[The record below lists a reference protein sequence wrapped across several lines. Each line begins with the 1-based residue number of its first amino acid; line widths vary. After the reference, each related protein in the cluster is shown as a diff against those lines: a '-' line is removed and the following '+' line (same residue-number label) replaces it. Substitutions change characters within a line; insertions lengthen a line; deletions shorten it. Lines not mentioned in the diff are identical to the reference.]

1 MFIFKKG
8 IKMKKAILKL
18 SLISLSALLVACGG
32 GSGGSSGNDAKQ
44 PPQPIQPEPPAPN
57 NPNDN
62 GSESDNPS
70 QPQPPKD
77 TVPPKPDQEAN
88 LNWYTGCTASSNNAC
103 NEEGNK
109 NSVKVYTLKTT
120 EDPYHSGTDITTEE
134 ANSITLKNG
143 VNNGEGYQFTL
154 LEALN
159 ADMYYG
165 YRQRA
170 NPNKDGSHYELVYAV
185 NNDLVATL
193 PNNYTATYKQ
203 DGGFI
208 YTPYTLSDTAQNRIR
223 KEGNVE
229 IYYSN
234 GNVNGFV
241 YDNNFKNNEIFK
253 ITGNGSDL
261 IISTTQYID
270 HSNTL
275 ISPNQKASMKVSFIN
290 SKKGANDYKYIV
302 GTTKSHPGA
311 KEVGFSALLFAEKE
325 Q

>member
-1 MFIFKKG
+1 
-8 IKMKKAILKL
+8 MKKAILKL

-32 GSGGSSGNDAKQ
+32 GGGSSSSNDAKQ

-77 TVPPKPDQEAN
+77 AVPPKPDQEAN
-88 LNWYTGCTASSNNAC
+88 LNWHTGCTASSNNAC

-134 ANSITLKNG
+134 ANSIALKNG

-185 NNDLVATL
+185 NNDYVATL
-193 PNNYTATYKQ
+193 PNNYTSTYKQ

-208 YTPYTLSDTAQNRIR
+208 YTPYTLADTAQNRIR

-229 IYYSN
+229 IYYKD
-234 GNVNGFV
+234 GNVHGEV
-241 YDNNFKNNEIFK
+241 YDPTNKNAAIFN
-253 ITGNGSDL
+253 ITGKDNQL
-261 IISTTQYID
+261 TIEATANISN
-270 HSNTL
+270 SGTL
-275 ISPNQKASMKVSFIN
+275 ISEKQKASMEVKFIN
-290 SKKGANDYKYIV
+290 SKKGANDYKYII
-302 GTTKSHPGA
+302 GTGKSHPGA
-311 KEVGFSALLFAEKE
+311 NKEVGFSALLFAEKE
-325 Q
+325 K

>member
-1 MFIFKKG
+1 
-8 IKMKKAILKL
+8 MKKAILKL

-32 GSGGSSGNDAKQ
+32 GGGGGSSGNDAKQ

-77 TVPPKPDQEAN
+77 AVPPKPDQEAN
-88 LNWYTGCTASSNNAC
+88 LNWHTGCTASSNSSC

-109 NSVKVYTLKTT
+109 NSVKVYKLKTT
-120 EDPYHSGTDITTEE
+120 ESSHSSTEDITTEE
-134 ANSITLKNG
+134 VNSITLTNG
-143 VNNGEGYQFTL
+143 INSGEGYKFIL

-170 NPNKDGSHYELVYAV
+170 NPNRDGSHYELVYAV
-185 NNDLVATL
+185 NNDYVATL

-208 YTPYTLSDTAQNRIR
+208 YTPYVPSSSAQNIIR

-229 IYYSN
+229 IYYNN
-234 GNVNGFV
+234 GNVNGAV
-241 YDNNFKNNEIFK
+241 YDNSYKNDPIFN
-253 ITGNGSDL
+253 ITGKDNLLTITSTKD
-261 IISTTQYID
+261 ISASGTT
-270 HSNTL
+270 
-275 ISPNQKASMKVSFIN
+275 ISENQKASMEVKFIN
-290 SKKGANDYKYIV
+290 SQKGKNDYKYIV
-302 GTTKSHPGA
+302 GTTKSHPGG

-325 Q
+325 K